1 VEKVLGGLH
10 VCIQEKQRQVH
21 EKGLLTPKSQGG
33 CSRNCAY
40 IAEDNPEAA
49 DAFRVAL
56 ERIREMLADL
66 PEIGSIR
73 SFNNKELF
81 RFYLTCYFFCFS
93 NSF

>member
-1 VEKVLGGLH
+1 
-10 VCIQEKQRQVH
+10 
-21 EKGLLTPKSQGG
+21 
-33 CSRNCAY
+33 
-40 IAEDNPEAA
+40 
-49 DAFRVAL
+49 VAL

-81 RFYLTCYFFCFS
+81 RFYLTYYFFCFS